1 MRLATFMFVSAVLI
15 AMGAAAAASAG
26 TVVLSDVT
34 EIWALVVASILFIAT
49 FPAAPRQPL
58 PDIYK

>member
-1 MRLATFMFVSAVLI
+1 MRLATSMFASAVLI
-15 AMGAAAAASAG
+15 AMGAAAASAG

-34 EIWALVVASILFIAT
+34 EIWALAVASILFIAT

>member
-1 MRLATFMFVSAVLI
+1 MRLATSMFASVVLI
-15 AMGAAAAASAG
+15 AMGAAAASAG

-34 EIWALVVASILFIAT
+34 DTRALVVASILFIAT

-58 PDIYK
+58 PDIYQ

>member
-1 MRLATFMFVSAVLI
+1 MFASVVLI
-15 AMGAAAAASAG
+15 AMGTAAASAG

-58 PDIYK
+58 PDIYQ

>member
-1 MRLATFMFVSAVLI
+1 MFVSAVLI
-15 AMGAAAAASAG
+15 AMGTAAASAG

>member
-1 MRLATFMFVSAVLI
+1 MRLATSMFVSAVLI
-15 AMGAAAAASAG
+15 AMGTAAASAG

-58 PDIYK
+58 PDIYQ